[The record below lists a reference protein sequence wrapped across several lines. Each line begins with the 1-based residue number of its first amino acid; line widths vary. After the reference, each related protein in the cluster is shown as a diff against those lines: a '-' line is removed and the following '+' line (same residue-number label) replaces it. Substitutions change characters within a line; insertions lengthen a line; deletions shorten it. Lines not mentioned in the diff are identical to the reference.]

1 MGGATFSLVFDQI
14 KKAAANIAK
23 FYYYNPTKDT
33 RVKYDAS
40 HSGFGATL
48 EQKTGEGEW
57 MPIAFTSRYLKA
69 QEKKFSKRT

>member
-23 FYYYNPTKDT
+23 IYYYNPTKDT

-48 EQKTGEGEW
+48 EQKTGEGE
-57 MPIAFTSRYLKA
+57 
-69 QEKKFSKRT
+69 